1 MIHYTTDTVC
11 IPSYFFFS
19 SGFGNICKG
28 CTGYPAFLISG
39 IHPEIRF
46 HLPDIRLEKAIFNK
60 KKQKANKI
68 TSKHLPGPFQY
79 VANRSEIAI
88 RNVSRFS

>member
-11 IPSYFFFS
+11 IPSYVFSS

-39 IHPEIRF
+39 IQPEIRIR
-46 HLPDIRLEKAIFNK
+46 LLDIRLEKAIFNIK
-60 KKQKANKI
+60 KTEDK
-68 TSKHLPGPFQY
+68 
-79 VANRSEIAI
+79 
-88 RNVSRFS
+88 